1 MINLLKLPNK
11 MITALKTATNKAEG
25 ILIDSQNVK
34 KMILELSPIQ
44 KEILEIL
51 KAKPEQIMATM

>member
-1 MINLLKLPNK
+1 MINLSKLPNK
-11 MITALKTATNKAEG
+11 IITALKAATNKAEG

-34 KMILELSPIQ
+34 KIILELSPIQ